1 MKLSRQ
7 MFFFMSLATLVG
19 FSAVAALIIY
29 FFQDKTAT
37 QVFASEYTLWFQISL
52 GIVYGILSSII
63 ISALL
68 ELKFCEPVKQFF
80 ERLFVNIEVKW
91 PDILFASF
99 SAGVGEELFFR
110 AGLQPFLGIWLT
122 SILFIAI
129 HSYIKMTKAWLF
141 FGITMIVMS
150 AGLGYLYEYVG
161 LISAMAAHAA
171 FDVMGFRS
179 LLQRNG

>member
-1 MKLSRQ
+1 
-7 MFFFMSLATLVG
+7 MSLATIVG
-19 FSAVAALIIY
+19 FSVLAAFIIY
-29 FFQDKTAT
+29 FFQEKTVT

-52 GIVYGILSSII
+52 GVVYGILSSII

-68 ELKFCEPVKQFF
+68 EMKFCEAVKQFF
-80 ERLFVNIEVKW
+80 ERLFVDVEVKW
-91 PDILFASF
+91 PDILLASF

-141 FGITMIVMS
+141 FGFIMILMS

-161 LISAMAAHAA
+161 LVSAMSAHAA
-171 FDVMGFRS
+171 FDVMGFRA
-179 LLQRNG
+179 LLKRNG

>member
-7 MFFFMSLATLVG
+7 TFFLMSLATIVG
-19 FSAVAALIIY
+19 FSVVAALVIC
-29 FFQDKTAT
+29 FFQGRSLA
-37 QVFASEYTLWFQISL
+37 QVFQSDYTLLVQIL
-52 GIVYGILSSII
+52 VGIAYGI
-63 ISALL
+63 ISAIVISALV
-68 ELKFCEPVKQFF
+68 ELKFCEPVKHFF
-80 ERLFVNIEVKW
+80 ERLFVNIKVKW
-91 PDILFASF
+91 PDVLFASF
-99 SAGVGEELFFR
+99 AAGVGEELFFR
-110 AGLQPFLGIWLT
+110 AGIQPFLGIWLT
-122 SILFIAI
+122 AILFIAI

-141 FGITMIVMS
+141 FGISMIVMS

>member
-7 MFFFMSLATLVG
+7 TFFIMSLATMIGAWV
-19 FSAVAALIIY
+19 VASLSIH
-29 FFQDKTAT
+29 FFQDRNINEIFESDYAIW
-37 QVFASEYTLWFQISL
+37 LQIL
-52 GIVYGILSSII
+52 VGIAYGIVSAIT
-63 ISALL
+63 ISALV
-68 ELKFCEPVKQFF
+68 ELKFCEPIKHFF

-91 PDILFASF
+91 PDVLFASF

-110 AGLQPFLGIWLT
+110 AGIQPFLGIWLT

-161 LISAMAAHAA
+161 LISAMSAHAA

-179 LLQRNG
+179 LLQRNV